1 MRGLISLMGL
11 SKFPMVPDRS
21 FVMTL
26 FSFLALSFSSI
37 DLVRLFNIGSMLL
50 VFKHRHCLVGNF
62 LNFVDT
68 LVLLTIDDTL
78 HSLGSMLTDN

>member
-1 MRGLISLMGL
+1 MSLMGL
-11 SKFPMVPDRS
+11 FMSDKS

-37 DLVRLFNIGSMLL
+37 DLARLFNIGCMLL
-50 VFKHRHCLVGNF
+50 VFKHRHCLEGNF
-62 LNFVDT
+62 LNVVDT
-68 LVLLTIDDTL
+68 LALFTTDDTL